1 VNEQDKQEYLE
12 EYHEA
17 KEKGSPFFPDILFK
31 DALVSLLILGAL
43 IALAYFFGA
52 PLEARANPAD
62 TTYTPRPEW
71 YFLFL
76 FQLLKYFPG
85 KLEVL
90 GVIAIP
96 TIVILT
102 LFVLPF
108 LDRSKERHF
117 FSRPIVT
124 GATGLLV
131 VGVAFLTVQAVR
143 EAPPPAETSQG
154 DPVAALYTANC
165 APCHGANIDVPPG
178 TNLHSIIAQG
188 VHGQGMPAWSGD
200 LSTDQID
207 ALAGFILSPKGSQL
221 FTDNCSECHNV
232 SDLVAGD
239 PTQLKGALEASSSF
253 APHDGQDV
261 PDFSQILNAEDRT
274 SLLNF
279 LIAPDGQRLF
289 SVDCSGCHGR
299 SVAFAGSESDL
310 RNIIAKGGMH
320 LEMPPWKGRL
330 PDSDVNQLAKFVI
343 DPLGNPEAEG
353 LFRQYCS
360 DCHGGLVPLAKNVE
374 EAREVILQG
383 GPHQTMPVWG
393 SVLTSQQ
400 LDALVSYTLE
410 AAQGTGPELGQQL
423 FAENCSPCHGDFGE
437 GGPNPTR
444 AGDIIAPISSA
455 EYLKTR
461 DDTTLK
467 SIISQGQPNF
477 GMSPFGSA
485 YGGPLDDD
493 QVNSIVAYIRS
504 WEANPPVEL
513 PPDVAS
519 GAVALSGSEVYTDLC
534 AQCHGSQGQGGVGTA
549 LADPAFQQSQTDQQI
564 FDAINLGHKQTAM
577 IGWGEILTSDQIQQL
592 VTYIRSLTPT
602 TPGASAEPSFARDV
616 LPVFQQRCVFC
627 HGTDG
632 GWDSSSYESVMNT
645 GDNGPVVVPGD
656 VANSLLAQKVQ
667 GLQTDGKVMPPTGKL
682 SDAVIQPILDWIAA
696 GAPDN

>member
-1 VNEQDKQEYLE
+1 MNEQDKQEYLE

-31 DALVSLLILGAL
+31 DALISLLILGVL

-102 LFVLPF
+102 LFALPF
-108 LDRSKERHF
+108 LDRSKDRHF

-221 FTDNCSECHNV
+221 FTDNCSECHDV

-239 PTQLKGALEASSSF
+239 PTQLKSALEASPSF

-261 PDFSQILNAEDRT
+261 PDFSQTLNAEDRT

-330 PDSDVNQLAKFVI
+330 PDSDVDQLAKFVI

-360 DCHGGLVPLAKNVE
+360 DCHGGLVPLAKNEE

-632 GWDSSSYESVMNT
+632 GWDSSSYKSVMST

-656 VANSLLAQKVQ
+656 VANSLLAQKLQ